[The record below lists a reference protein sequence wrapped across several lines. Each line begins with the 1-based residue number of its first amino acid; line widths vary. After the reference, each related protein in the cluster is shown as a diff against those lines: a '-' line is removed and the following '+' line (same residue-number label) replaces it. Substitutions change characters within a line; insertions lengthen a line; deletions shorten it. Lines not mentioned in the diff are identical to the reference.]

1 VQSVVN
7 EGSRFSVFF
16 PRLTP
21 DPRTPIDDRAASR
34 RQGAGQPYA
43 RLSEAKILVVED
55 NDETR
60 QLVHIFLKGADHIA
74 GAASS
79 AEALQHLRNNAFD
92 GVLLDINLGEE
103 RTGLE
108 LIDDIRDIKG
118 YHNVPIIAFTA
129 YALPGDEERFLQ
141 AGFDG
146 YVQKP
151 FTKRQ
156 LLRTLNQVL
165 TSGTRRTTPPSH
177 SPS

>member
-1 VQSVVN
+1 LASEQRV
-7 EGSRFSVFF
+7 
-16 PRLTP
+16 PAT
-21 DPRTPIDDRAASR
+21 DRAASER
-34 RQGAGQPYA
+34 RAAGQSTA
-43 RLSEAKILVVED
+43 RLSEATILVVED

-60 QLVHIFLKGADHIA
+60 QLVRIFLKAADRVV
-74 GAASS
+74 GVASS
-79 AEALQHLRNNAFD
+79 AEALQSLEDEVFD

-108 LIDDIRDIKG
+108 LIDEIRTISD
-118 YHNVPIIAFTA
+118 YQNVPIVAFTA
-129 YALPGDEERFLQ
+129 YALPGDEERFMQ

-165 TSGTRRTTPPSH
+165 ASGTLRTSPSSH
-177 SPS
+177 SPG